1 MKHRLQ
7 SYILLSIAAAL
18 VTLVLKLAA
27 YLLTNSVGLVSEAV
41 ESVINL
47 VAALTAFFTLRWAAV
62 PADREHTYGHEK
74 IEFFSSG
81 IEGLLIAAAG
91 LGIIGY
97 AVYRLVT
104 PTMPETLGLGMVIT
118 LIAAVVNGGVGVLL
132 VRAGRRHESIVL
144 EADGKHLLTDVLTT
158 AGVLMGLV
166 LVWLTQSPVLD
177 ALTAIVVALTILW
190 TAFDLVRRS
199 FDGLMDH
206 ALPVEEQ
213 QQVRAAIEA
222 HLGPRMAYHALRT
235 RRAGARRFV
244 DFHLLV
250 PGSYRVDQAHRL
262 GDEIEHSLR
271 ALLPE
276 MEVTVHIEPI
286 EEPGSWQDSTL
297 VPLEQADQQ
306 KAAREKPQ
314 D

>member
-7 SYILLSIAAAL
+7 SYIVLSIAAA
-18 VTLVLKLAA
+18 VITLVLKLTA

-41 ESVINL
+41 ESVVNL
-47 VAALTAFFTLRWAAV
+47 VAAVTAFFTLRWAAV
-62 PADREHTYGHEK
+62 PADRDHTYGHEK

-97 AVYRLVT
+97 AAYRLLT
-104 PTMPETLGLGMVIT
+104 PAMPETLGLGMVIT
-118 LIAAVVNGGVGVLL
+118 SVAAAVNGGVGFVL
-132 VRAGRRHESIVL
+132 VRAGRRNESIVL

-158 AGVLMGLV
+158 AGVLIGLG
-166 LVWLTQSPVLD
+166 LAWWTNQPALD
-177 ALTAIVVALTILW
+177 AVTAIVVALSILW
-190 TAFDLVRRS
+190 TAFDLLRRS

-222 HLGPRMAYHALRT
+222 HLGQRMAYHALRT

-262 GDEIEHSLR
+262 GDEIEVALR

-276 MEVTVHIEPI
+276 LEATVHIEPI
-286 EEPGSWQDSTL
+286 EEPGSWQDSAL

-306 KAAREKPQ
+306 KTAGEKPPA
-314 D
+314 